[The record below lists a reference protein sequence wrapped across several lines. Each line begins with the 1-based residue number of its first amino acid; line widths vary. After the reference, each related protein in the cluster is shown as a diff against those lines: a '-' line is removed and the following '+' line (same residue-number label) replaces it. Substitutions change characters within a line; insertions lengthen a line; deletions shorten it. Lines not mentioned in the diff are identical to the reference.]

1 MSFSLGIANDYFIW
15 KEGSNFLGIIR
26 TLALW
31 KSTRNKALQET

>member
-1 MSFSLGIANDYFIW
+1 MNLSLGIAKDYFRW
-15 KEGSNFLGIIR
+15 REGSNFLGVMR